1 MTRQPTRLVLV
12 VSSDPTRLRAYG
24 VMARDAGSYALAAPL
39 LGRAIALVHK
49 VRPSAVLVDVGLSD
63 GRGLDLVRAM
73 RAVPSLAHV
82 PVVLRGMCGPDER
95 AYLPHDPW
103 THGVHTRDD
112 AALGALL
119 RDLLEDERDERGV
132 RA

>member
-24 VMARDAGSYALAAPL
+24 VMARDGGAYALAAPL

-73 RAVPSLAHV
+73 RAVEPLAQV
-82 PVVLRGMCGPDER
+82 PVVLRGLCGPDER
-95 AYLPHDPW
+95 GRLLDDPW
-103 THGVHTRDD
+103 AHGVDTRDD

-119 RDLLEDERDERGV
+119 RDLLEDAREARM
-132 RA
+132 